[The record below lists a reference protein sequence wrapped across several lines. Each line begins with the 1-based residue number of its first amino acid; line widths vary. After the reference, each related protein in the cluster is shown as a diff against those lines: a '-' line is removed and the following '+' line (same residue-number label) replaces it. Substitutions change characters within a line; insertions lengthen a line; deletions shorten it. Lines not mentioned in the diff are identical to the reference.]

1 MKHIFQIILLVITSI
16 LLLQQVT
23 GSTISGTIYDFSLK
37 KADNVIVTIDTVPP
51 QKFIS
56 KDGTYHFTI
65 DFGEYQLQAKR
76 YEDNVLRDSALE
88 KIIIDKEG
96 NYIVDLILVPSF
108 EQEQKL
114 IQELPDNFDPYEEK
128 KTPYKIIFAVVS
140 FIALLAIIYYI
151 KKTEKNIEDE
161 QQVKKNLVKTKK
173 NGKKGKKKKNAKKT
187 IQEPLLVVH
196 QQPPVKDQVQDQ
208 DFKEGD
214 KYYQQIMKILKE
226 QQRITQKDIRKEVPL
241 SEAKVSLIITEMET
255 KGIVQ
260 KIKKGRGN
268 IVVWKG
274 NGN

>member
-1 MKHIFQIILLVITSI
+1 MKHIFQLILLVITSS
-16 LLLQQVT
+16 LLLHEVT

-37 KADNVIVTIDTVPP
+37 KADTVIVTIDSVPP

-76 YEDNVLRDSALE
+76 YEDNVLKDATLE
-88 KIIIDKEG
+88 EIVIDKEG

-114 IQELPDNFDPYEEK
+114 IQELPEDFDPYEEK
-128 KTPYKIIFAVVS
+128 KTPYKIIFAVAS
-140 FIALLAIIYYI
+140 FIILLVIIYYI
-151 KKTEKNIEDE
+151 KKTEKDLEDE
-161 QQVKKNLVKTKK
+161 QQVKKQMIKTKK
-173 NGKKGKKKKNAKKT
+173 NSKKKKKQRDSKQPIN
-187 IQEPLLVVH
+187 LVVS
-196 QQPPVKDQVQDQ
+196 PPVKDHVQEQ
-208 DFKEGD
+208 DHKEGD
-214 KYYQQIMKILKE
+214 KYYQQILNLIKE
-226 QQRITQKDIRKEVPL
+226 QQRITQKDIRKQVPI

-255 KGIVQ
+255 KGIAQ

-274 NGN
+274 NGG